1 MYGGNAAIKS
11 SGALSVAVPGELA
24 GLHKAWEQY
33 GRLPWKRL
41 VRPAERFARKG
52 FTISPYLHMQMVRTE
67 SGIMKDK
74 GLSSIF
80 TSNNS
85 LLQPGDICYNKK
97 LAKTLRAIAKNG
109 IKPFYNGSVGL
120 DLVQDVKKVGGILT
134 IKDLQQYQVKMRKP
148 ISAETM
154 GLKILGMPPPS
165 SGGASM
171 VLVCFSFR
179 PENYVLKKIA
189 VCILLIRHF

>member
-1 MYGGNAAIKS
+1 MYDGNADLKS

-24 GLHKAWEQY
+24 GLHKAWKKY

-41 VRPAERFARKG
+41 VRPAERLARRG
-52 FTISPYLHMQMVRTE
+52 FTISAYLHMQMVRTE

-74 GLSSIF
+74 GLSSVL

-85 LLQPGDICYNKK
+85 LLQPGDMCYNKK
-97 LAKTLRAIAKNG
+97 LAKTLRAIAKYG
-109 IKPFYNGSVGL
+109 IKPFYNGSAGL
-120 DLVQDVKKVGGILT
+120 DLVQDLREI
-134 IKDLQQYQVKMRKP
+134 KMRKP

-171 VLVCFSFR
+171 VLVSFSFR
-179 PENYVLKKIA
+179 TENHFLKKTA
-189 VCILLIRHF
+189 FYILIV